1 MGEAQYRPLE
11 RRPIEARKWGLS
23 RAATRWLV
31 RRGITPNTISIA
43 GMLAGLGAG
52 AAFVSTSM
60 VPALVR
66 GAWLLGAALVQLRLL
81 ANMLDGMVAVEAGK
95 ASPVGELY
103 NEVPDRVSDAA
114 VLIGLG
120 FAQGGHPYL
129 GFAATIAAILT
140 AYVRAAGRI
149 AGAPQDYCGPMAK
162 QHRMFLVTV
171 LGIYSGLMPAGWQLQ
186 WTARSDL
193 GLSSAI
199 LVAITLGS
207 LLTAARRLLRCSR
220 ALRQRV

>member
-1 MGEAQYRPLE
+1 MGEAHYQPLE

-23 RAATRWLV
+23 RAATHWLV

-43 GMLAGLGAG
+43 GMLSGLGAS
-52 AAFVSTSM
+52 AAFAST
-60 VPALVR
+60 ALIPPLAR
-66 GAWLLGAALVQLRLL
+66 AAWLIGAALVQLRLL
-81 ANMLDGMVAVEAGK
+81 ANMLDGMVAVETGK

-162 QHRMFLVTV
+162 PHRMFLVTV
-171 LGIYSGLMPAGWQLQ
+171 LGLYSGLAPHGWQPH

-193 GLSSAI
+193 GLSSGVLA
-199 LVAITLGS
+199 VITLGS
-207 LLTAARRLLRCSR
+207 LLTAARRLFRTSRVLRHR
-220 ALRQRV
+220 A